1 MMHHDHDV
9 DLHMVLVANSEL
21 ELNLGGPTVTQQSS
35 WILNHE
41 GLEKLAI
48 DKSVI
53 ILSFFVS

>member
-1 MMHHDHDV
+1 MIHHDV

-41 GLEKLAI
+41 GLEKLAV
-48 DKSVI
+48 DK
-53 ILSFFVS
+53 